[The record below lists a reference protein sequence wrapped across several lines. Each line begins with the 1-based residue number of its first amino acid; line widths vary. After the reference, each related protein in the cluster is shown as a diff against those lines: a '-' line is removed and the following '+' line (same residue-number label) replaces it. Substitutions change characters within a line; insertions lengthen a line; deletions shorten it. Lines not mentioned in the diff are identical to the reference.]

1 MATHERRNILVELL
15 ILEHSLPHD
24 FALVILHYVK
34 THICVHS
41 DKVNRAQVIFLL
53 L

>member
-1 MATHERRNILVELL
+1 MAADERRNILVELL

-24 FALVILHYVK
+24 FALVVPDCVK

-41 DKVNRAQVIFLL
+41 DEVNRAQVIFLL